1 MKVGHRCSGGGHNDD
16 DEEEEDDEDD
26 DDGPNEK
33 GADDVDDV
41 D

>member
-1 MKVGHRCSGGGHNDD
+1 MKVGHRCSGDGHND
-16 DEEEEDDEDD
+16 DEEEEGDDEDD